1 MCYYGYGDNMDE
13 IKIRP
18 MESKDCRAIEK
29 ICIAT
34 APFALRATK
43 TIREITLLMYN
54 RYYTRVLRDCFVA
67 VNAED
72 TPVGY
77 ILCASDYNIYRADY
91 AVNELSAIRRKS
103 LIGYYFAK
111 NELRSMEKFS
121 AAYPAH
127 LHIDLL
133 PCYQGQH
140 IGSRLMKTLATHLKS
155 QNVKGLMLCV
165 SPENH
170 GAIRFY
176 ENCGFER
183 ICEKAGIVYAMK
195 L

>member
-1 MCYYGYGDNMDE
+1 MDE

-18 MESKDCRAIEK
+18 MKSKDCMAIEK

-133 PCYQGQH
+133 PGYQGQH
-140 IGSRLMKTLATHLKS
+140 IGSRLIKTLTTHLKAKMS
-155 QNVKGLMLCV
+155 KGLCSV
-165 SPENH
+165 FRPKTT
-170 GAIRFY
+170 AQ
-176 ENCGFER
+176 
-183 ICEKAGIVYAMK
+183 
-195 L
+195 

>member
-1 MCYYGYGDNMDE
+1 MDE

-18 MESKDCRAIEK
+18 MESKDCRAVEK

-77 ILCASDYNIYRADY
+77 ILCASDYNIYQSDY

-103 LIGYYFAK
+103 LICYYFAK
-111 NELRSMEKFS
+111 NELKLLKKFS
-121 AAYPAH
+121 DDYPAH
-127 LHIDLL
+127 LHIDILSE
-133 PCYQGQH
+133 YQGMH